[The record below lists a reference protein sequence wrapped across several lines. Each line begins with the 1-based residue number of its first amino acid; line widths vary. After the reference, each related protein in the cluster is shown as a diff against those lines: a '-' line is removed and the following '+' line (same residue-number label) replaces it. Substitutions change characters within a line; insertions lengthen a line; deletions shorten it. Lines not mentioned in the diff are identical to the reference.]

1 MNRVLDWVI
10 WGIFAIDD
18 DDDDNVYDLVVLFI
32 DHDLMMMYAVL
43 AIHLPTS
50 V

>member
-1 MNRVLDWVI
+1 MLDWVI
-10 WGIFAIDD
+10 WDD

-32 DHDLMMMYAVL
+32 DYDLMMMYAVL